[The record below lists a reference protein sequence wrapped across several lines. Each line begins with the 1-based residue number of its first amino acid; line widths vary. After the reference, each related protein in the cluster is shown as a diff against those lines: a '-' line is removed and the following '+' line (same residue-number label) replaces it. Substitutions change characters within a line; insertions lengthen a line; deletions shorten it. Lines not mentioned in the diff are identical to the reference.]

1 MAGVMQT
8 TDLFADRSRPSGPQV
23 LRLIGRAISQHRL
36 DLTGLS
42 VLTEA
47 GVGSRSITPVIAALA
62 GAEVYAVT
70 RDTQDG
76 ARLDAE
82 RETLGLAGDAL
93 VRDRVHLVSSRL
105 QAPLSGIDIVTNL
118 PGVRPIDE
126 TILRSVTETAAVTLM
141 CGVAGWQSR
150 DVDVAA
156 CRRLRIAVAGL
167 DEDALRLHRYV
178 PTAAL
183 WGLLAL
189 GVELVEATVVV
200 AGGGPAYASAAKGL
214 ARAGARVLVA
224 APGSAGRIALYD
236 AEKAGD
242 RLADAAVH
250 ARLPEADAL
259 VLCADRPDVRLIGP
273 GSGLDAGE
281 LAARAPHIAVV
292 NLSGELDRRAL
303 AAAGL
308 RFWPAAGAGSPQDL
322 LPQPLIDLHTAG
334 LRVGEV
340 LARARRRGS
349 SSPAAE
355 QLAAAEAYAELLP
368 KDLSALRR

>member
-1 MAGVMQT
+1 MQT
-8 TDLFADRSRPSGPQV
+8 TDLLADRSRPSGPQV
-23 LRLIGRAISQHRL
+23 LRLIGRAISRHRL

-62 GAEVYAVT
+62 GADVYAVT
-70 RDTQDG
+70 RDTPGG

-82 RETLGLAGDAL
+82 RDTVALAGEAL

-105 QAPLSGIDIVTNL
+105 QAPLSGIDIVTSL
-118 PGVRPIDE
+118 PGVRPVDE

-141 CGVAGWQSR
+141 CGVAEWQSR

-167 DEDALRLHRYV
+167 DEDALRLNRYI
-178 PTAAL
+178 PAAAM
-183 WGLLAL
+183 WGLLAV
-189 GVELVEATVVV
+189 GVEIVEATVVV
-200 AGGGPAYASAAKGL
+200 AGDGPACAAAARGL

-224 APGSAGRIALYD
+224 SPESAGRTSLYD

-242 RLADAAVH
+242 ALADAGVQ
-250 ARLPEADAL
+250 ARLPDADAL
-259 VLCADRPDVRLIGP
+259 VLCADRPDARMMGP
-273 GSGLDAGE
+273 GTGLDAGQ
-281 LAARAPHIAVV
+281 LAATAPHIAVV
-292 NLSGELDRRAL
+292 NLAGELDRRAL

-308 RFWPAAGAGSPQDL
+308 RFWPASGAGTPHGL

-355 QLAAAEAYAELLP
+355 QLAAAEAHAELLP